1 MVRRLLKYAVL
12 LAVAAMMVSCG
23 ARDGKVIPRKKL
35 AKIYAD
41 MFMADQWIQQNYTV
55 SKVADTS
62 QVYKAIFEDYGYSSD
77 DYRKSV
83 AYYIQD
89 PDRFARI
96 LRQTVSILDERISD
110 DKAELRKMK
119 SEESAKTDITYRFDF
134 DRIWIFDNGFPRLAD
149 RDSLD
154 YFTDK
159 GEYFIL
165 DLKHLVE
172 PLEYDSSVYFP
183 QDSLKVTGNE

>member
-1 MVRRLLKYAVL
+1 MDFR
-12 LAVAAMMVSCG
+12 
-23 ARDGKVIPRKKL
+23 
-35 AKIYAD
+35 
-41 MFMADQWIQQNYTV
+41 Q
-55 SKVADTS
+55 
-62 QVYKAIFEDYGYSSD
+62 
-77 DYRKSV
+77 
-83 AYYIQD
+83 
-89 PDRFARI
+89 RFP
-96 LRQTVSILDERISD
+96 S
-110 DKAELRKMK
+110 
-119 SEESAKTDITYRFDF
+119 
-134 DRIWIFDNGFPRLAD
+134 LAD